1 MGTEVISTK
10 DFESRIKGWSPHSLV
25 GGNPMQWHMV
35 PFECGCGKT
44 HSYNNLHT
52 PMVMDGDE
60 GVVIL
65 STECKYLIA
74 IQFKGFFKFTIKTL
88 FSCKLEIDEEG
99 FGFQRNEIANEIKDL
114 ISRFK
119 DSWKGW

>member
-1 MGTEVISTK
+1 
-10 DFESRIKGWSPHSLV
+10 
-25 GGNPMQWHMV
+25 
-35 PFECGCGKT
+35 
-44 HSYNNLHT
+44 
-52 PMVMDGDE
+52 
-60 GVVIL
+60 
-65 STECKYLIA
+65 LIA

-88 FSCKLEIDEEG
+88 FSCKFEIDEER